1 MEIFDTKILWKDDKK
16 EADAKIVLLTTPEE
30 CNLYYAEE
38 YDKLLK
44 NTSYSD
50 NDIRYYAN
58 ATSGEKVDV
67 GVDFGDFTVIG
78 VMGREFINDN
88 GKWDYEYSEVA
99 NDEEVEQ

>member
-1 MEIFDTKILWKDDKK
+1 MEIFDTKILWKDDKD

-30 CNLYYAEE
+30 CGLYDAEE
-38 YDKLLK
+38 YDELLK
-44 NTSYSD
+44 DTSYSD
-50 NDIRYYAN
+50 DDICYYAD

-67 GVDFGDFTVIG
+67 DVDFDDFTVIG

-99 NDEEVEQ
+99 NDEEMEQ